1 MYLISWEEGAT
12 RLEGAL
18 EKTSCNKGSPWDPK
32 RNETLLKKLRDP

>member
-18 EKTSCNKGSPWDPK
+18 AKTSCNKSSPWDPES
-32 RNETLLKKLRDP
+32 NETLLKKMRDP